1 MRNPRLP
8 GPGPQTPAAGSLKY
22 VIFLGDG
29 MADLPIEELGGKTP
43 LQVAQKPAMDRIAR
57 EGRCGSLVTVD
68 DDMPPGSEVANLTVL
83 GYDPHQCYQG
93 RGVIEAASIGVNLG
107 PADVALRCN
116 LICVEEE
123 RIRNHSAGHIS
134 TEEAVELINFLSVRL
149 GTGDVKFHPGISYRH
164 VVVLKPTGVFE
175 KDPPSTE
182 LECFPPHD
190 HVGEPVNELKI
201 RPRTPE
207 ARATADLLND
217 LVRRSGYLLAAHP
230 INVRRRQRG
239 KDPANSIWFWSP
251 GRKPVMATFQQLYG
265 LTGAVISA
273 VDLIQGLGIY
283 AGLNVIKV
291 PGATGLID
299 TNFEGKADACLEAL
313 KSADFVYVH
322 VEAADEA
329 GHSKDLKQKIR
340 AIEYLD
346 SRLIARVLKGIEDDG
361 ISAVIALLP
370 DHPTPVAKGNHI
382 HGAVPVAIR
391 DPRHAPDSVSA
402 YDEVSVAAGSLGL
415 MRGSQF
421 FQTFLKG

>member
-1 MRNPRLP
+1 MRNSRRPDS
-8 GPGPQTPAAGSLKY
+8 GPLKY
-22 VIFLGDG
+22 VVFLGDG
-29 MADLPIEELGGKTP
+29 MADLPIDELGGKTP
-43 LQVAQKPAMDRIAR
+43 LQVARKPAMDRIAR
-57 EGRCGSLVTVD
+57 EGRCGSFVTVD

-83 GYDPHQCYQG
+83 GYDPHLCYQG
-93 RGVIEAASIGVNLG
+93 RGVIEAASIGVSLG

-123 RIRNHSAGHIS
+123 RIKNHSAGHIS
-134 TEEAVELINFLSVRL
+134 TQEAVELIHFLGARL
-149 GTGDVKFHPGISYRH
+149 GNGDVKFHPGNSYRH
-164 VVVLKPTGVFE
+164 VVVLKPSGIFE
-175 KDPPSTE
+175 KSPPSPD
-182 LECFPPHD
+182 LECYPPHD
-190 HVGEPVNELKI
+190 HVGEPVRELRI

-207 ARATADLLND
+207 AQATADLLND
-217 LVRRSGYLLAAHP
+217 LIRRSSYLLAAHP

-251 GRKPVMATFQQLYG
+251 GRKPVMATFMELYG

-283 AGLNVIKV
+283 AGLSVIKV

-313 KSADFVYVH
+313 KSVDFVYVH

-329 GHSKDLKQKIR
+329 GHSRDLRQKIQ

-346 SRLIARVLKGIEDDG
+346 SRLIARVLKGIEERG
-361 ISAVIALLP
+361 INAVLALLP
-370 DHPTPVAKGNHI
+370 DHATPVAKGNHI

-391 DPRHAPDSVSA
+391 DPRHAPDGVQA
-402 YDEVSVAAGSLGL
+402 YDEVAVSAGSLGR
-415 MRGSQF
+415 MRGHEF
-421 FQTFLKG
+421 FRAFLKG

>member
-1 MRNPRLP
+1 MSNTQLP
-8 GPGPQTPAAGSLKY
+8 DSRPLKY

-57 EGRCGSLVTVD
+57 EGRCGSFVTVE

-83 GYDPHQCYQG
+83 GYDPRECYQG

-123 RIRNHSAGHIS
+123 RIKNHSAGHIT
-134 TEEAVELINFLSVRL
+134 TEEAVELIHFLSAKL
-149 GTGDVKFHPGISYRH
+149 GNGDVKFYPGISYRH
-164 VVVLKPTGVFE
+164 VVVLKPTGMFE
-175 KDPPSTE
+175 KNPPSPD

-190 HVGEPVNELKI
+190 HVGEPVRELKI

-207 ARATADLLND
+207 AQATADLLND
-217 LVRRSGYLLAAHP
+217 LVRRSWYLLAAHP

-251 GRKPVMATFQQLYG
+251 GRKPKMKTFHELYG

-291 PGATGLID
+291 DGATGLID

-313 KSADFVYVH
+313 KSVDFVYVH

-329 GHSKDLKQKIR
+329 GHAKDLQQKIR

-346 SRLIARVLKGIEDDG
+346 QRLIARVLKGIDARG
-361 ISAVIALLP
+361 INPVIALLP
-370 DHPTPVAKGNHI
+370 DHATPVAKGNHI

-391 DPRHAPDSVSA
+391 DPRHTPDAVQS
-402 YDEVSVAAGSLGL
+402 YDEVSVSSGSLGV
-415 MRGSQF
+415 MRGNQF